1 MPSLEDAWKHRN
13 THHRHPHGGLTP
25 PPHHGAGPSH
35 PPAYSSAPKNTKNL
49 STPPQSKRA
58 DSKTDKPMLTPAA
71 APRVEPL
78 PVRAGSVAYR
88 PSPRRDGGSSGPD
101 LGHPFKASSIRRG
114 DSLWRIAKRELGKG
128 HRWREIRTA
137 HGSYLTERAAKHLQI
152 GTPIYLPSNSSSQN
166 NLSTPKSAR
175 SSTTSYSTTSSYTR
189 KPSSNLTTKPVPFV
203 SASSGNLKSQST
215 SSTALAPTSSQ
226 KKSGI
231 KSAPLDSRTVD
242 TSKTKRESG
251 IQRSISTKKNDFDKR
266 STALSSTARRNLGG
280 QSSPLISTTGSS
292 RTRRESGQKNSQ
304 PPASWA
310 GFPVPVLTAQVTQ
323 SRVAQAHHVTT
334 RAGVP
339 MAEEQSGATL
349 AGGVRGAV
357 FLKAPSAV
365 NPMLEAFGS
374 PQVRGAAKGAFKVF
388 APIGIAVDAVQLRS
402 AWKKDNG
409 FGPNVRQAAG
419 SAAGGWVG
427 AAGGVELGA
436 AIGSLVPGVGTVI
449 GALMGGMAGAVTGSG
464 FGRKVAERAEQSF
477 QGEQPQQAN
486 NFSRANQYP
495 HW

>member
-1 MPSLEDAWKHRN
+1 MPSLEDARKHRDK
-13 THHRHPHGGLTP
+13 HHRHPYGGLTP
-25 PPHHGAGPSH
+25 PPHYTAGSPH
-35 PPAYSSAPKNTKNL
+35 LPAHSSAPKNAKNP
-49 STPPQSKRA
+49 SAPPQSKR
-58 DSKTDKPMLTPAA
+58 TDARPDRLTVAPAA

-88 PSPRRDGGSSGPD
+88 PSPRKDGGSSGPD

-128 HRWREIRTA
+128 HRWREIRIA
-137 HGSYLTERAAKHLQI
+137 HGGHLTERGAKRLQT
-152 GTPIYLPSNSSSQN
+152 GTLVYLPVSSSSQN
-166 NLSTPKSAR
+166 NLSTPKSAK
-175 SSTTSYSTTSSYTR
+175 SSTTSYTR

-215 SSTALAPTSSQ
+215 SSTALAPTSQ
-226 KKSGI
+226 KKSGV
-231 KSAPLDSRTVD
+231 KSTPLALRTVD
-242 TSKTKRESG
+242 SQKNRHESG
-251 IQRSISTKKNDFDKR
+251 IQRSTPTAKNNLDKR
-266 STALSSTARRNLGG
+266 STALSSSARRNPGN
-280 QSSPLISTTGSS
+280 QPTPSTSTTAGSS
-292 RTRRESGQKNSQ
+292 RAKRESGQRSS
-304 PPASWA
+304 PPLALRA
-310 GFPVPVLTAQVTQ
+310 GFPVPVLMAQVAQ
-323 SRVAQAHHVTT
+323 SRVAQAHHVAT

-339 MAEEQSGATL
+339 MAEAQSSAAL

-357 FLKAPSAV
+357 LLKAPSAV
-365 NPMLEAFGS
+365 NPVAEAFGNT
-374 PQVRGAAKGAFKVF
+374 QVRGAAKGAFKVF

-409 FGPNVRQAAG
+409 FGPNVLQAAG

-477 QGEQPQQAN
+477 QGERPQQTT

>member
-1 MPSLEDAWKHRN
+1 MPSLEDARKNRDK
-13 THHRHPHGGLTP
+13 HHRHSHGGLTP

-35 PPAYSSAPKNTKNL
+35 PPAHSSTPKNTKNL
-49 STPPQSKRA
+49 ATPPQSKRA
-58 DSKTDKPMLTPAA
+58 DSKTDKPMVTPAA

-88 PSPRRDGGSSGPD
+88 PSPRKDGGSSGPD

-137 HGSYLTERAAKHLQI
+137 HGGHLTERAAKRLQI
-152 GTPIYLPSNSSSQN
+152 GTPVYLPSNSSSQN
-166 NLSTPKSAR
+166 NLSIPMRATSTP
-175 SSTTSYSTTSSYTR
+175 SYSTTSYTR
-189 KPSSNLTTKPVPFV
+189 KPSSNLTTKPVPFMP
-203 SASSGNLKSQST
+203 ASSGTLKSQST
-215 SSTALAPTSSQ
+215 SSAATALAPTSQ
-226 KKSGI
+226 KKSGV
-231 KSAPLDSRTVD
+231 KSAPLA
-242 TSKTKRESG
+242 SKTLDSPKKRHESG
-251 IQRSISTKKNDFDKR
+251 IQRSTSTKKNDFDKR
-266 STALSSTARRNLGG
+266 STALSSTSRRNPGG
-280 QSSPLISTTGSS
+280 QPNAWLSTTAGSS
-292 RTRRESGQKNSQ
+292 RTKRESGQKNSQ

-310 GFPVPVLTAQVTQ
+310 GFPIIAQVAQ
-323 SRVAQAHHVTT
+323 SRVAQAHHVAT
-334 RAGVP
+334 RIGAP
-339 MAEEQSGATL
+339 MAEAQSSAAL

-357 FLKAPSAV
+357 LLKSPSAV
-365 NPMLEAFGS
+365 NPMVEAFGS
-374 PQVRGAAKGAFKVF
+374 SQVRGAAKGAFKVF

-409 FGPNVRQAAG
+409 FGPNVRQVAG

-449 GALMGGMAGAVTGSG
+449 GALMGGMAGAVAGSG
-464 FGRKVAERAEQSF
+464 VGRKVAEQAEQSF
-477 QGEQPQQAN
+477 QGEQPQQKTS
-486 NFSRANQYP
+486 NFSRAYP